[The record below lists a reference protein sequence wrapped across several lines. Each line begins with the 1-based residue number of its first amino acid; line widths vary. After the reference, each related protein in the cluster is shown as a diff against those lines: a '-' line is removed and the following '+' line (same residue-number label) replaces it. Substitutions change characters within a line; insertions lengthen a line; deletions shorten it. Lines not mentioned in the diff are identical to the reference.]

1 MSMHALAS
9 RNLVTVPIPTPG
21 EAGLGLRAMSLE
33 PGTLDFSFQ
42 LLREPPVGTLE
53 EYSQSGQ
60 AQIDRTETGLSVAC
74 DPLRIPSLQRCI
86 SAAGIFVRAASDG
99 ATRLG
104 ILLGGDSLRQSN
116 GAYRVDLT
124 VLPRSELEM
133 DLYGIRFWGIDPID
147 LAAAGVSAAM
157 GVFVKEQQG
166 RLPEITGVRVRGA
179 HPPIPL
185 TRSL

>member
-33 PGTLDFSFQ
+33 PGTIDFSFQ
-42 LLREPPVGTLE
+42 LLREPPVGTLG

-60 AQIDRTETGLSVAC
+60 ARVERTETGLSVTC
-74 DPLRIPSLQRCI
+74 DPLRIPALERCI
-86 SAAGIFVRAASDG
+86 SAVGIFVREATHRT
-99 ATRLG
+99 TRLG
-104 ILLGGDSLRQSN
+104 VLLGGDSLRLH
-116 GAYRVDLT
+116 GGTYRVDLA
-124 VLPRSELEM
+124 VLPPTELEM
-133 DLYGIRFWGIDPID
+133 DLYGIRFEGIDPID

-157 GVFVKEQQG
+157 GVFAKEQQG